1 MQLRD
6 IVKGLTLLFAR
17 NSLAVSEIDRD
28 IGCQGANGTTLAQ
41 CQRLYGGARYRSLPA
56 CLPPHNLTVEA
67 CIAQADPTA
76 LNISACDEAVSGS
89 KYPEAYL
96 KCISEHSGVAFKV
109 ECNHCR

>member
-1 MQLRD
+1 
-6 IVKGLTLLFAR
+6 
-17 NSLAVSEIDRD
+17 
-28 IGCQGANGTTLAQ
+28 
-41 CQRLYGGARYRSLPA
+41 RLYGGARYRSLPV

-67 CIAQADPTA
+67 CISQADPTA

-109 ECNHCR
+109 ECNHCRCACNGYSMCTKMACLGPLLH